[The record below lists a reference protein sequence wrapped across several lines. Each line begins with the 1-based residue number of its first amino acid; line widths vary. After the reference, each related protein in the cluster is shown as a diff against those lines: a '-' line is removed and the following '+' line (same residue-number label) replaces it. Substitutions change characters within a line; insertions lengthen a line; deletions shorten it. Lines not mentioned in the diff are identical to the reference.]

1 VPAFGNLYNA
11 MPPQQQQLTDRIFRA
26 NAETNA
32 QKRVQTGSN
41 TAR

>member
-1 VPAFGNLYNA
+1 